1 MENLTFYLSVL
12 RNNDQ
17 TIIVFANHTKVINEE
32 RGAVDRLRVVSKV
45 QSGVQE
51 ALSKCMT
58 DFPLSILSGHTT
70 TSLSNNG
77 TPSPHLQIVTEQVS
91 LFVQ

>member
-32 RGAVDRLRVVSKV
+32 RGAVDRLRVISKV
-45 QSGVQE
+45 QPGVQE
-51 ALSKCMT
+51 AVSKCMT
-58 DFPLSILSGHTT
+58 
-70 TSLSNNG
+70 
-77 TPSPHLQIVTEQVS
+77 QISQCMSCRYSVVTQPQACQIMALPAHIS
-91 LFVQ
+91 R

>member
-32 RGAVDRLRVVSKV
+32 RGAVDRLRVISKV
-45 QSGVQE
+45 QPGVQE
-51 ALSKCMT
+51 AVSKCMT
-58 DFPLSILSGHTT
+58 QISQCELSILSGHTT

-77 TPSPHLQIVTEQVS
+77 TPSPHLQIVTRTG
-91 LFVQ
+91 